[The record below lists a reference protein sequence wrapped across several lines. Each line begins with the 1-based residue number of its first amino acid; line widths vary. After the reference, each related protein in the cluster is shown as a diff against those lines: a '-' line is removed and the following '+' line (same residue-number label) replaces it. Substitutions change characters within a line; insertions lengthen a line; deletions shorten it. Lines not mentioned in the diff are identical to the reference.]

1 MVWTTAMLK
10 SGRRR
15 IAAFGPY
22 CLRDWMDR
30 VTVVRSSTGYL
41 SVRTYQTASALDLQM
56 FARSKEPSL

>member
-1 MVWTTAMLK
+1 MLK

-22 CLRDWMDR
+22 CLSDWMER
-30 VTVVRSSTGYL
+30 VTVARTSTGYL

-56 FARSKEPSL
+56 FARSKEL